1 MPGGPLDRIR
11 RVLTLLRDPRMPR
24 LPKYLV
30 LLAVVYLVSPV
41 DFVPEILTPI
51 FGYLDDAVLLWLSF
65 RWLVK
70 SGREAAPPPGARVVE
85 TTDRRLRP

>member
-11 RVLTLLRDPRMPR
+11 RVVMLLRDPRMPR
-24 LPKYLV
+24 LPRYLV
-30 LLAVVYLVSPV
+30 LLAVVYLLSPV

-65 RWLVK
+65 RWLLR
-70 SGREAAPPPGARVVE
+70 SGKDVDTPPGARVVE
-85 TTDRRLRP
+85 PTDRRLRP

>member
-1 MPGGPLDRIR
+1 MTGGPLDRIR
-11 RVLTLLRDPRMPR
+11 RVFLLLRDPRLPR

-30 LLAVVYLVSPV
+30 LLALIYLLSPV
-41 DFVPEILTPI
+41 DFVPEILTPV

-70 SGREAAPPPGARVVE
+70 SGREADPTPGARVVE
-85 TTDRRLRP
+85 PTDRRLRP